1 MQESQ
6 PVVTENSRTNL
17 MLSLLFGFF
26 VVFNISALII
36 QNLSGEAPNAHG
48 TIVDMFNGSILWMA
62 SMIALLT
69 AVKRYPDTKR
79 LLLWLA
85 VSAGAGAF
93 AVDEMFEIHEQTVDM
108 FGEDDYIKIVML
120 LIAVAGLILL
130 YQMERP
136 SKKIIQFFATGFFLH
151 LCYLTTDFGDGDF
164 FQLPFAID
172 NLYWAEEAFE
182 MLAVQTYFA
191 GLLIF
196 YTTQAHLTSQ
206 EKQSEPNALKNA
218 PSQDRKGIQ
227 ADTLGT

>member
-151 LCYLTTDFGDGDF
+151 LCYLVTDFGDGDF
-164 FQLPFAID
+164 FQLPFSID

-206 EKQSEPNALKNA
+206 EK
-218 PSQDRKGIQ
+218 
-227 ADTLGT
+227 